1 MTTRDGYRPEGG
13 EATDAKLELEDNGG
27 MRTGNERRQTAD
39 PFEGSERRTGRD
51 RRRGFDRRSGI
62 DRRWAAD
69 RRSRRLF
76 RDGESVE
83 RRDALRRL
91 AEEK

>member
-1 MTTRDGYRPEGG
+1 MTTRDGYRPEGE
-13 EATDAKLELEDNGG
+13 EATDAELEDNGG
-27 MRTGNERRQTAD
+27 MRTGSERRQTVRL
-39 PFEGSERRTGRD
+39 FEGSDRRTGRD

-69 RRSRRLF
+69 RLSRRLF

-91 AEEK
+91 SDEK